1 MLFKKNKLD
10 KNLEYFLDNNC
21 YRKYRVLIKYEHTS
35 TSIIKKITSSGG
47 FIYHLLYSKII
58 CANLTSKLLLRLL
71 EYPEVKYITFD
82 EYLFLCGMSVGT
94 ANNINFKNTFSLS
107 GNNIGIG
114 LIDSG
119 VYPHPDLTTPS
130 NRIYS
135 FIDLINNLSY
145 PYDDN
150 GHGTCIAGIICSNGQ
165 TSNSLYKGIA
175 PHSKLY
181 CYKAFDAHGKGF
193 ASSILFA
200 LEDLISN
207 AENFNL
213 KLLCLPFELLSPNI
227 FITEAFNATF
237 LKAIEKNITPIL
249 ASGSIPNSSNFI
261 SSVSSLPSCIT
272 VGGIDSLNES
282 KPYEF
287 SSCGYYKKNFKP
299 DLSAAATNI
308 TSLNSDTLY
317 ISEKDGKKIYPNKL
331 AANYKTFSGTSLSA
345 AFICGICALL
355 YENNNNLTFKDIQAL
370 LKLASN
376 PKDFNKENIGDG
388 ILDLSKLPI

>member
-1 MLFKKNKLD
+1 MLFGKNKLD

-21 YRKYRVLIKYEHTS
+21 YKKYRVLIKYEHTS
-35 TSIIKKITSSGG
+35 ISIIKKITSSGG
-47 FIYHLLYSKII
+47 MIYHLLYSSII
-58 CANLTSKLLLRLL
+58 CANLSSKLILRLL
-71 EYPEVKYITFD
+71 EYPEVRYITFD

-135 FIDLINNLSY
+135 FTDLINNLAY

-165 TSNSLYKGIA
+165 TSNSLYSGIA

-193 ASSILFA
+193 ASSVLFS

-207 AENFNL
+207 AENLNI
-213 KLLCLPFELLSPNI
+213 KLLCLPFELLSHNV
-227 FITEAFNATF
+227 FITEAFNQTF
-237 LKAIEKNITPIL
+237 LKAIEKNITPIIS
-249 ASGSIPNSSNFI
+249 SGSIANKSNFI
-261 SSVSSLPSCIT
+261 NGISSLSSCIT
-272 VGGIDSLNES
+272 VGGIDSLNSS

-287 SSCGYYKKNFKP
+287 SSCGYYKKIFKP

-308 TSLNSDTLY
+308 TSLNSDTGY
-317 ISEKDGKKIYPNKL
+317 ISEKDGKKVYPNKL
-331 AANYKTFSGTSLSA
+331 GANYKTFSGTSLST
-345 AFICGICALL
+345 AFICGVCALL
-355 YENNNNLTFKDIQAL
+355 YESNNDLTFKDIQSL
-370 LKLASN
+370 LKLAST
-376 PKDFNKENIGDG
+376 PKDFNKEDIGEG

>member
-331 AANYKTFSGTSLSA
+331 AAIKACL
-345 AFICGICALL
+345 
-355 YENNNNLTFKDIQAL
+355 
-370 LKLASN
+370 
-376 PKDFNKENIGDG
+376 
-388 ILDLSKLPI
+388 

>member
-1 MLFKKNKLD
+1 MLFGKNKLD

-35 TSIIKKITSSGG
+35 ISIIKKIASSGG
-47 FIYHLLYSKII
+47 MIYHLLYSSII
-58 CANLTSKLLLRLL
+58 CANLSSKLILRLL
-71 EYPEVKYITFD
+71 EYPEVRYITFD

-135 FIDLINNLSY
+135 FTDLINNLAY

-165 TSNSLYKGIA
+165 TSNSLYSGIA

-193 ASSILFA
+193 ASSVLFS
-200 LEDLISN
+200 LENLISN
-207 AENFNL
+207 AENLNI
-213 KLLCLPFELLSPNI
+213 KLLCLPFELLSHNV
-227 FITEAFNATF
+227 FITEAFNQTF
-237 LKAIEKNITPIL
+237 LKAIEKNITPIIS
-249 ASGSIPNSSNFI
+249 SGSIANKSNFI
-261 SSVSSLPSCIT
+261 NGISSLSSCIT
-272 VGGIDSLNES
+272 VGGIDSLNSS

-287 SSCGYYKKNFKP
+287 SSCGYYKKIFKP

-308 TSLNSDTLY
+308 TSLNSDTGY
-317 ISEKDGKKIYPNKL
+317 ISEKDGKKVYPNKL
-331 AANYKTFSGTSLSA
+331 GANYKTFSGTSLST
-345 AFICGICALL
+345 AFICGVCALL
-355 YENNNNLTFKDIQAL
+355 YESNNDLTFKDIQSL
-370 LKLASN
+370 LKLAST
-376 PKDFNKENIGDG
+376 PKDFNKEDIGEG

>member
-1 MLFKKNKLD
+1 MLLRKNKLD

-21 YRKYRVLIKYEHTS
+21 YRKYRVLIKYEHTC
-35 TSIIKKITSSGG
+35 TSIIKRITSSGG
-47 FIYHLLYSKII
+47 MIYHLLYSNII
-58 CANLTSKLLLRLL
+58 CADLSRKLILRLL

-94 ANNINFKNTFSLS
+94 ANNISFKNTFSLS

-130 NRIYS
+130 NRIYA
-135 FIDLINNLSY
+135 FTDLVNNLSY

-165 TSNSLYKGIA
+165 TSNSLYCGIA

-181 CYKAFDAHGKGF
+181 CYKAFDSHGKGF

-200 LEDLISN
+200 LEDLITN
-207 AENFNL
+207 AENLNI
-213 KLLCLPFELLSPNI
+213 KLLCLPFELLSHNI
-227 FITEAFNATF
+227 FITEAFNQTF
-237 LKAIEKNITPIL
+237 LKAIEKNITPIIS
-249 ASGSIPNSSNFI
+249 SGSIANKYNFI
-261 SSVSSLPSCIT
+261 NGISSLSSCIT
-272 VGGIDSLNES
+272 VGGIDSLNSS

-287 SSCGYYKKNFKP
+287 SSCGYYQKTFKP

-308 TSLNSDTLY
+308 TSLNSDTAY

-331 AANYKTFSGTSLSA
+331 GANYKTFSGTSLST
-345 AFICGICALL
+345 AFICGVCALL
-355 YENNNNLTFKDIQAL
+355 YESNNDLTFKDIQSL

-376 PKDFNKENIGDG
+376 PKDFNKEDIGEG